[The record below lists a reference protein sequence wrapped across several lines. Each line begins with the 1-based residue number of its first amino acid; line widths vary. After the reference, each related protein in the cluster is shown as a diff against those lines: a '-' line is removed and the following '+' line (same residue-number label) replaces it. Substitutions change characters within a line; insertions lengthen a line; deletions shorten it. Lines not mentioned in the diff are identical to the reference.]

1 MLINSVS
8 YGNRQ
13 ELCRY
18 VGGTLKIVISVFSEW
33 ILEMVVV
40 LFSFLLRTK
49 YVFCFLLKKKKRKTF
64 FFNLILDGNEF

>member
-13 ELCRY
+13 ELCRH

-33 ILEMVVV
+33 ILEVVVV

-49 YVFCFLLKKKKRKTF
+49 YAFCFPFKKKKENF
-64 FFNLILDGNEF
+64 FFF